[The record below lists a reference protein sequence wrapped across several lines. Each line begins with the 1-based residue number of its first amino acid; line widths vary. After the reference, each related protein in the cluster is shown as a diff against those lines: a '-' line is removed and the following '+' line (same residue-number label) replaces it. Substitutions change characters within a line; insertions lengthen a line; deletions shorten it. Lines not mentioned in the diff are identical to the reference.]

1 MLHDTQIVTN
11 KLYTKIFHPP
21 PYERTVCHFKH
32 ANSYHI
38 KTVID
43 IRHYQ
48 TVHPHSLTPTH
59 PKKYPPPPPPPPAN
73 FTGEETMKKLHKI
86 HKIEENQTLKIQ
98 NIEKT
103 ENEED
108 IENLKI

>member
-1 MLHDTQIVTN
+1 MKQFGNPLFLRRPPAISTNPPISDQFFHYPLFVQISKT
-11 KLYTKIFHPP
+11 
-21 PYERTVCHFKH
+21 RT
-32 ANSYHI
+32 
-38 KTVID
+38 
-43 IRHYQ
+43 
-48 TVHPHSLTPTH
+48 
-59 PKKYPPPPPPPPAN
+59 PPPPAN